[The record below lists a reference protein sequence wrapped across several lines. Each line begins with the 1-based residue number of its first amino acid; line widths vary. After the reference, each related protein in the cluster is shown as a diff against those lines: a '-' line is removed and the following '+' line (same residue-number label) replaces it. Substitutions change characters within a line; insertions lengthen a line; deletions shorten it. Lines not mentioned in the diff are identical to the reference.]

1 MIITTL
7 LNARLGGI
15 VGLVV
20 LYVSVTGLMGANCGA
35 SLLKLFPANAGAVP
49 YYVWLRVRAGEG
61 RAVRPPE
68 PAHRP

>member
-1 MIITTL
+1 M
-7 LNARLGGI
+7 LGLGDI

-20 LYVSVTGLMGANCGA
+20 LYVSVTGLMGANCVA
-35 SLLKLFPANAGAVP
+35 SLLKLFPANAGAVLC
-49 YYVWLRVRAGEG
+49 YVWLRVRAGEG